1 MKILLLLVRIF
12 LQEEGIDMMIK
23 LFAIDLYYGRMAW
36 SSFVKKGFSEFINNK
51 TKEQL
56 AIMCDE
62 ELLAE
67 ILTS

>member
-1 MKILLLLVRIF
+1 MDVWLGQVLLKR
-12 LQEEGIDMMIK
+12 
-23 LFAIDLYYGRMAW
+23 DL
-36 SSFVKKGFSEFINNK
+36 SEFINNK

-67 ILTS
+67 ILAS

>member
-1 MKILLLLVRIF
+1 
-12 LQEEGIDMMIK
+12 MMIK

-67 ILTS
+67 ILASQ